1 MSINYTVEFLID
13 VLEDTLEHVGDPEW
27 REHIKNNI
35 RYARQDLEYKPQP
48 DDWTKSPKGDFFC
61 PCPNNVR
68 AFLFPS
74 FPKNDSS

>member
-1 MSINYTVEFLID
+1 MEEILMSINYTVEFLID

-48 DDWTKSPKGDFFC
+48 DD
-61 PCPNNVR
+61 
-68 AFLFPS
+68 
-74 FPKNDSS
+74 